1 MIFNVEYQ
9 NQKLRIEADSAVQ
22 SILKII
28 DFNIDFKNNIEFKI
42 IESN

>member
-1 MIFNVEYQ
+1 MIFNIEYQ

-22 SILKII
+22 AILKII
-28 DFNIDFKNNIEFKI
+28 DINMDFKNNIEFKI